1 MTTEEQYLTLE
12 QVAEKLQVARI
23 TVYRM
28 VRRKQLPAVK
38 LGKAWR
44 VSNKKLAELFESK
57 P

>member
-1 MTTEEQYLTLE
+1 MNKEDQYLTLE
-12 QVAEKLQVARI
+12 QVAKKLQVARI

-44 VSNKKLAELFESK
+44 VSSKKLAELFD

>member
-1 MTTEEQYLTLE
+1 MSKEEQYLTLE
-12 QVAEKLQVARI
+12 QVAKKLQVARI

-44 VSNKKLAELFESK
+44 VSSKKLAELFE